1 MNACVTFGNTFALE
15 EPVRGVSTLQ
25 EADRLACILDA
36 SCFEI
41 PSDYTVYGMD
51 GMGGAGYSRRQ
62 FSMDE
67 DDELLNYAIQ
77 QSLLDAGSEGD
88 QVRGPKI

>member
-1 MNACVTFGNTFALE
+1 MTFGNTFALD
-15 EPVRGVSTLQ
+15 EPVQGVSTLQ
-25 EADRLACILDA
+25 EEDRLTCVLED

-41 PSDYTVYGMD
+41 PSDYNVYGM
-51 GMGGAGYSRRQ
+51 GKGGSGRRQ

-67 DDELLNYAIQ
+67 DDELLQFAIQ

-88 QVRGPKI
+88 EVVN